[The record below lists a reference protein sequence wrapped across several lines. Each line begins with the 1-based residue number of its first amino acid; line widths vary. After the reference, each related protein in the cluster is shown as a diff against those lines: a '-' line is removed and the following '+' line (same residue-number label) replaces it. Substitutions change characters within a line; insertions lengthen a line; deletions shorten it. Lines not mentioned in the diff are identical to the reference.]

1 MIISFTCNNIGTGGA
16 ERVITNLAN
25 QMSRDGHIVRII
37 CYEKLDSF
45 YYKLEE
51 NVSIVELDPLINKRK
66 SVLSRKSAGIIN
78 LVRLFNAI
86 KGSDRVVSF
95 YSRQNCYSILVSKLR
110 GITVICAERDHFFM
124 NDSKANHILRNI
136 FYPHADGF
144 IHQTKMAQEFLR
156 NNEGVKCKDIV
167 IPNPLWIDNFP
178 ERSPVRGRVIA
189 VGRLADQK
197 NYDGMINAFSIVVKK
212 IKYAKLFI
220 YGAGDTTPYQK
231 LVDSLGISKNVV
243 FPGMTKNIVKEH
255 QTADVYI
262 MFSHGEGYPN
272 ALMEALAMGV
282 PSISSDCPVG
292 GPRDMIIDGENGY
305 LVKCGDKEA
314 LADRIIELIDDEELK
329 KRFSEKAISIRET
342 NRFDIIYKRYM
353 DFIIDCNGK

>member
-25 QMSRDGHIVRII
+25 QMARDGHIVRII

-45 YYKLEE
+45 YYELEQ

-66 SVLSRKSAGIIN
+66 SVLSRKGAGIIN
-78 LVRLFNAI
+78 LFRLFKAV

-95 YSRQNCYSILVSKLR
+95 YSRQNCYSILVCNLR
-110 GITVICAERDHFFM
+110 KIPVICAERDHFFM
-124 NDSKANHILRNI
+124 TDGKINHKLRNI

-144 IHQTKMAQEFLR
+144 IHQTNMAREYLR
-156 NNEGVKCKDIV
+156 KNEGVRCKDIV
-167 IPNPLWIDNFP
+167 IPNPLWINEFP
-178 ERSPVRGRVIA
+178 KREPVPGRVIA

-197 NYDGMINAFSIVVKK
+197 NYEGMIKAFALVVHK
-212 IKYAKLFI
+212 INNAKLYI
-220 YGAGDTTPYQK
+220 YGGGECESYKK
-231 LVDSLGISKNVV
+231 LAESLGIKDNVI
-243 FPGMTKNIVKEH
+243 FAGMTKDIIKEH
-255 QTADVYI
+255 QTAEVYV

-292 GPRDMIIDGENGY
+292 GPRDMIDDGINGY
-305 LVKCGDKEA
+305 LVKCGDEKAFSE
-314 LADRIIELIDDEELK
+314 RIIELLGNDQLK
-329 KRFSEKAISIRET
+329 TKFSEAAISIRDT
-342 NRFDIIYKRYM
+342 NQFDVIYRRYM
-353 DFIIDCNGK
+353 DYIVNCINK